1 MYYEMHWAYAMNG
14 NVYAF
19 VFVYVRM
26 FSMNFNCRD
35 GYKIWINASPEQEV
49 EVVLHYKP
57 LRMIKYSRQFIVW
70 LLGLLYRWTFWFHD
84 ILNRERVLLNSK
96 KKHND
101 HDLHFTK
108 YNKQI
113 ALCYQVQLPR
123 VYFTLKRWV
132 G

>member
-14 NVYAF
+14 NVYAC

-84 ILNRERVLLNSK
+84 ILNRERVLLNSEK
-96 KKHND
+96 KTIMIMTCTLQNTMSKLN
-101 HDLHFTK
+101 FVTK
-108 YNKQI
+108 FNCRECI
-113 ALCYQVQLPR
+113 LL
-123 VYFTLKRWV
+123 
-132 G
+132 